1 MASNTLGEFSD
12 GEDDFVFEI
21 DENVWKNSDPQGWEW
36 SDSEADELIRN
47 INEEE
52 VLARAYGN
60 VDVIRKNDENSWS
73 DPEADDLIRNLDE
86 EEVLARVYRNNNDDD
101 VIRNINEE
109 EVIARAYGNDNDE
122 DEVQTGRGEKRKN
135 ESDEESESE
144 DEQSEDEQ
152 GQYYYQLESSRKYHS
167 KKFGMTAT
175 DHRVRFN
182 NVLAGRD
189 LLESYRNSLK
199 IFHHL
204 LEEVKEGMAPN
215 DQVRFILRSEQ
226 LETPISLPFM
236 PVERLTAERVYSE
249 LERVIQSNQEFRL
262 NDTVTIDI
270 NHVESPVG
278 SRGKG
283 KKRTTYDIDDYLDE
297 KNSVVRIKNNDDL
310 CLARALVVARAKID
324 KDPKYNQIKQSD
336 RPIQREKAFDLHEAA
351 NVPLGPCGLNEVAL
365 FQQYLSDYQ
374 IVVVSGDHNN
384 SVIYPPPSSGTD
396 EKPHLT
402 VYLHS
407 NHYDVINSVP
417 GFLERCY
424 FCFRCYKAYDH
435 TTDHMCTNMCR
446 SCRGFG
452 CIWENEGMVC
462 RECKRLFKSQRCY
475 DRHKNEPI
483 NDGGRT
489 VCQVIRVCEKCDKSM
504 DIRKIR
510 DGGHICGRK
519 CRTCGVVVTR
529 EDTDH
534 KCYIQPLEQE
544 EDSSYNHMLFFDF
557 EATQEHGTHCP
568 NLCVVHDEEKE
579 VALFQGKDTLKDFCK
594 WLFTPQHKGCIVV
607 AHNFQGYDGYFITD
621 YLVQNAIK
629 YDIIYRGAKSLSMKV
644 PDWDIKFID
653 SLNFIPMALAK
664 FPKTFGQDEL
674 CKGYFPHA
682 FNKDENQ
689 NYVGPIPCQNDY
701 GVNFMK
707 PGERDA
713 FITWYDE
720 QVANNYRYDF
730 REEIIKYCRSDVDI
744 LHRCCLQY
752 REMFRKETDI
762 DPFNKSLTIASYCQ
776 EVYRTNFLKKDTI
789 AIFNNDRQW
798 KIKQSNVAVTWLSYI
813 SEKED
818 LYIKHVRN
826 GGEKRVAPYSLDGYC
841 EETNTAYEFQG
852 CFWHGCPEC
861 FKDRDTVN
869 PVSQKTME
877 ELYMDTKKKVK
888 FLKDQGFRVVEKWGC
903 ELEKELEDDEE
914 MKQFFDQNKIVDP
927 LQPRDAFYGGRT
939 NATKL
944 VHKCQGDEKI
954 K

>member
-1 MASNTLGEFSD
+1 MTSNTLGEFSD

-21 DENVWKNSDPQGWEW
+21 NEN
-36 SDSEADELIRN
+36 LC
-47 INEEE
+47 NEN
-52 VLARAYGN
+52 L
-60 VDVIRKNDENSWS
+60 WS
-73 DPEADDLIRNLDE
+73 DPEADDLIRD
-86 EEVLARVYRNNNDDD
+86 
-101 VIRNINEE
+101 INEE
-109 EVIARAYGNDNDE
+109 EILAYGNDNDE

-135 ESDEESESE
+135 ESDVESESE

-152 GQYYYQLESSRKYHS
+152 GQYYYQLESRRKYHS

-182 NVLAGRD
+182 NVLADRD
-189 LLESYRNSLK
+189 LLESYETTHK

-204 LEEVKEGMAPN
+204 LEDVKEGMAPN

-236 PVERLTAERVYSE
+236 PVERLTTERVYSE

-262 NDTVTIDI
+262 NDTVTIDL
-270 NHVESPVG
+270 NHVVAPAG
-278 SRGKG
+278 SGR
-283 KKRTTYDIDDYLDE
+283 KKRTTYNIDDYLSE
-297 KNSVVRIKNNDDL
+297 KNSVVRIKNKDDL
-310 CLARALVVARAKID
+310 CLARALVVARAK
-324 KDPKYNQIKQSD
+324 KDNDPRYHHIKNSD
-336 RPIQREKAFDLHEAA
+336 RPLQREKAFDLHEAA

-365 FQQYLSDYQ
+365 FQQHLSDYQ
-374 IVVVSGDHNN
+374 IVIISGDHNN
-384 SVIYPPPSSGTD
+384 SVIYPPQSSGTD

-402 VYLHS
+402 LYLHN
-407 NHYDVINSVP
+407 NHFDVITTVP
-417 GFLERCY
+417 GFLGRVY

-435 TTDHMCTNMCR
+435 TTDHLCTNMCR
-446 SCRGFG
+446 ACRGFG
-452 CIWENEGMVC
+452 CEWQNDGIVC
-462 RECKRLFKSQRCY
+462 RECKRLFKSQSCY
-475 DRHKNEPI
+475 DRHKTEPI
-483 NDGGRT
+483 NGGGRT
-489 VCQVIRVCEKCDKSM
+489 VCQVIRVCEKCDKAM
-504 DIRKIR
+504 DIRKINPK
-510 DGGHICGRK
+510 GHICGRK
-519 CRTCGVVVTR
+519 CRTCGVVITR

-534 KCYIQPLEQE
+534 KCYIQPLEQD

-557 EATQEHGTHCP
+557 EATQEHGIHHP

-579 VALFQGKDTLKDFCK
+579 VALFQGKDTVKDFCK

-607 AHNFQGYDGYFITD
+607 AHNFQGYDGYFIND

-629 YDIIYRGAKSLSMKV
+629 YEIIYRGAKSLSMKV
-644 PDWDIKFID
+644 PDWDIRFID
-653 SLNFIPMALAK
+653 SINFIPMALAK

-707 PGERDA
+707 PEERDA
-713 FITWYDE
+713 FITWHDQ

-744 LHRCCLQY
+744 LRKCCLQY
-752 REMFRKETDI
+752 REMFRNETDI
-762 DPFNKSLTIASYCQ
+762 DPFNKALTIASYCQ

-861 FKDRDTVN
+861 FKDRDTMN
-869 PVSQKTME
+869 PISQRTME
-877 ELYMDTKKKVK
+877 ELYMNTKKKVK

-903 ELEKELEDDEE
+903 ELNKELEDDEE
-914 MKQFFDQNKIVDP
+914 MKQFFDQNKIIDP

-944 VHKCQGDEKI
+944 LHKCQGDEKI

>member
-1 MASNTLGEFSD
+1 MTSNTLGEFSD

-21 DENVWKNSDPQGWEW
+21 DENLYSDPQSWEW
-36 SDSEADELIRN
+36 SDPEADDLILN
-47 INEEE
+47 VNEEE
-52 VLARAYGN
+52 VLARAYPN
-60 VDVIRKNDENSWS
+60 HDVIRDENLWS
-73 DPEADDLIRNLDE
+73 DPEADDLIRN
-86 EEVLARVYRNNNDDD
+86 
-101 VIRNINEE
+101 INEE
-109 EVIARAYGNDNDE
+109 EILSGMHGNDDGHDFE
-122 DEVQTGRGEKRKN
+122 EVQTGRGEKRKN
-135 ESDEESESE
+135 ESDVKSES
-144 DEQSEDEQ
+144 EQSEDEQ
-152 GQYYYQLESSRKYHS
+152 GQYYYQLESRRKYHS

-182 NVLAGRD
+182 NVLADRD
-189 LLESYRNSLK
+189 LLESYETSHK
-199 IFHHL
+199 IIYHL
-204 LEEVKEGMAPN
+204 LEDVKEGMAPN

-236 PVERLTAERVYSE
+236 PERLTAERVYSE

-262 NDTVTIDI
+262 NDTVTIDL
-270 NHVESPVG
+270 NHVLGPTG
-278 SRGKG
+278 SGR
-283 KKRTTYDIDDYLDE
+283 KKRTTFNIDDYLHE
-297 KNSVVRIKNNDDL
+297 KKSVVRIKNKDDL
-310 CLARALVVARAKID
+310 CLARALVVAKAK
-324 KDPKYNQIKQSD
+324 KDSDPRYKQITDS
-336 RPIQREKAFDLHEAA
+336 RSPLQREKAFDLHEAA

-374 IVVVSGDHNN
+374 IMIISGDHNN
-384 SVIYPPPSSGTD
+384 SIIYPPQPSGTD

-402 VYLHS
+402 LYLHD
-407 NHYDVINSVP
+407 NHYDVINRVP
-417 GFLERCY
+417 GFLGRWY

-435 TTDHMCTNMCR
+435 TTDHLCKNMCR
-446 SCRGFG
+446 VCRGFG
-452 CIWENEGMVC
+452 CVLEGEGITC
-462 RECKRLFKSQRCY
+462 NECKRLFKSQSCY

-483 NDGGRT
+483 NGGGRT
-489 VCQVIRVCEKCDKSM
+489 ICQVIRECEKCDKAM

-519 CRTCGVVVTR
+519 CRTCGLVLTQ

-544 EDSSYNHMLFFDF
+544 EDSSYSHLLFFDF
-557 EATQEHGTHCP
+557 EATQEHGTDCP

-579 VALFQGKDTLKDFCK
+579 VALFQGKDTVKDFCQ

-607 AHNFQGYDGYFITD
+607 AHNFQGYDGYFIKD
-621 YLVQNAIK
+621 YLVQNAIQ
-629 YDIIYRGAKSLSMKV
+629 YEIIYRGAKSLSLKV
-644 PDWDIKFID
+644 PDWDIRFID
-653 SLNFIPMALAK
+653 SINFIPMALAK

-689 NYVGPIPCQNDY
+689 NYVGPIPCKNDY

-713 FITWYDE
+713 FISWHDE

-744 LHRCCLQY
+744 LRNCCLLY
-752 REMFRKETDI
+752 REMFRNETDI

-789 AIFNNDRQW
+789 AVFNNDRQW

-826 GGEKRVAPYSLDGYC
+826 GGEKRVEPYSLDGYC

-852 CFWHGCPEC
+852 CFWHG
-861 FKDRDTVN
+861 KD
-869 PVSQKTME
+869 M
-877 ELYMDTKKKVK
+877 
-888 FLKDQGFRVVEKWGC
+888 
-903 ELEKELEDDEE
+903 
-914 MKQFFDQNKIVDP
+914 
-927 LQPRDAFYGGRT
+927 
-939 NATKL
+939 
-944 VHKCQGDEKI
+944 
-954 K
+954 

>member
-1 MASNTLGEFSD
+1 MATNTLSD
-12 GEDDFVFEI
+12 F
-21 DENVWKNSDPQGWEW
+21 
-36 SDSEADELIRN
+36 SDSE
-47 INEEE
+47 
-52 VLARAYGN
+52 G
-60 VDVIRKNDENSWS
+60 
-73 DPEADDLIRNLDE
+73 DDLIRNIDE
-86 EEVLARVYRNNNDDD
+86 NEVLTTTNTLGDFRDSEGDDL
-101 VIRNINEE
+101 IRNIDENE
-109 EVIARAYGNDNDE
+109 VLTG
-122 DEVQTGRGEKRKN
+122 VTQTGRGEKRKN
-135 ESDEESESE
+135 ESDDESESE
-144 DEQSEDEQ
+144 DDE
-152 GQYYYQLESSRKYHS
+152 GQYYYQLESRRKYHS

-182 NVLAGRD
+182 NVLADRD
-189 LLESYRNSLK
+189 LLESYESSLK

-262 NDTVTIDI
+262 NDTVTIDL

-297 KNSVVRIKNNDDL
+297 KNSVVRIKNKDDL
-310 CLARALVVARAKID
+310 CLARALVVARAKTDNDPRYNYI
-324 KDPKYNQIKQSD
+324 KDSRGPL
-336 RPIQREKAFDLHEAA
+336 QREKAFDLHEAA

-365 FQQYLSDYQ
+365 FQQYLTDYQ
-374 IVVVSGDHNN
+374 IVIISGDHNN
-384 SVIYPPPSSGTD
+384 SVIYPPQSSGTD
-396 EKPHLT
+396 EKPHL
-402 VYLHS
+402 VLYLHG
-407 NHYDVINSVP
+407 NHFDPINSVP
-417 GFLERCY
+417 GFLGRSY

-435 TTDHMCTNMCR
+435 TTDHLCTNMCR

-452 CIWENEGMVC
+452 CILENDGIAC
-462 RECKRLFKSQRCY
+462 TECKRLFKSQSCY
-475 DRHKNEPI
+475 HRHKNEPI
-483 NDGGRT
+483 NGGGRT
-489 VCQVIRVCEKCDKSM
+489 VCQAIRECEKCGKSM
-504 DIRKIR
+504 AIEKIR

-519 CRTCGVVVTR
+519 CRTCGVIVTQ

-544 EDSSYNHMLFFDF
+544 EDSSYNHLLFFDF
-557 EATQEHGTHCP
+557 EATQEHGIHCP

-579 VALFQGKDTLKDFCK
+579 VALFQGKDTVKDFCK

-607 AHNFQGYDGYFITD
+607 AHNFQGYDGYFIND
-621 YLVQNAIK
+621 YLIQNAIQ
-629 YDIIYRGAKSLSMKV
+629 YEIIYRGAKSLSLKV
-644 PDWDIKFID
+644 PDWNIRFID
-653 SLNFIPMALAK
+653 SINFIPMALAK

-674 CKGYFPHA
+674 CKGYFPHM

-713 FITWYDE
+713 FIAWHDE

-744 LHRCCLQY
+744 LRKCCLLY
-752 REMFRKETDI
+752 REMFRKETGI

-818 LYIKHVRN
+818 LYIQHVRN
-826 GGEKRVAPYSLDGYC
+826 GGEKRVERYSLDGYC

-852 CFWHGCPEC
+852 CFWHG
-861 FKDRDTVN
+861 
-869 PVSQKTME
+869 
-877 ELYMDTKKKVK
+877 KV
-888 FLKDQGFRVVEKWGC
+888 
-903 ELEKELEDDEE
+903 
-914 MKQFFDQNKIVDP
+914 M
-927 LQPRDAFYGGRT
+927 
-939 NATKL
+939 
-944 VHKCQGDEKI
+944 
-954 K
+954 

>member
-1 MASNTLGEFSD
+1 MTSNTLGEFSD

-21 DENVWKNSDPQGWEW
+21 DENLYSDPQSWEW
-36 SDSEADELIRN
+36 SDPEADDLILN
-47 INEEE
+47 VNEEE
-52 VLARAYGN
+52 VLARAYPN
-60 VDVIRKNDENSWS
+60 HDVIRDENLWS
-73 DPEADDLIRNLDE
+73 DPEADHL
-86 EEVLARVYRNNNDDD
+86 
-101 VIRNINEE
+101 IRNINEE
-109 EVIARAYGNDNDE
+109 EILSGMHGNDDGHGFE
-122 DEVQTGRGEKRKN
+122 EVQIGRGEKRKN
-135 ESDEESESE
+135 ESDVESES
-144 DEQSEDEQ
+144 EQSEDEQ
-152 GQYYYQLESSRKYHS
+152 GQYYYQLESRRKYHS

-189 LLESYRNSLK
+189 LLESYETTHK
-199 IFHHL
+199 IFRHL
-204 LEEVKEGMAPN
+204 LEDVKEGMAPN
-215 DQVRFILRSEQ
+215 DQVRFILRSDQ

-236 PVERLTAERVYSE
+236 TVERLTTERVYSE

-262 NDTVTIDI
+262 NDTVTIDL
-270 NHVESPVG
+270 NHVLAPVG
-278 SRGKG
+278 SGR
-283 KKRTTYDIDDYLDE
+283 KKRTTYNIDDYLHE
-297 KNSVVRIKNNDDL
+297 KKSVVRIKNKDDL
-310 CLARALVVARAKID
+310 CLARALVVARAK
-324 KDPKYNQIKQSD
+324 KDNDPRYEQIRDS
-336 RPIQREKAFDLHEAA
+336 RSPLQREKAFDLHEAA
-351 NVPLGPCGLNEVAL
+351 NVPLGPCGLNEAVL
-365 FQQYLSDYQ
+365 FQQHLSDYQ
-374 IVVVSGDHNN
+374 IMIISGDHNN
-384 SVIYPPPSSGTD
+384 SIIYPPRPSATD

-402 VYLHS
+402 LYLHD
-407 NHYDVINSVP
+407 NHFDVINRVP
-417 GFLERCY
+417 GFLGRWY
-424 FCFRCYKAYDH
+424 FCFRCHKPYDH
-435 TTDHMCTNMCR
+435 TTDHLCTSMCR
-446 SCRGFG
+446 ACRGFG
-452 CIWENEGMVC
+452 CVLEGDGITC
-462 RECKRLFKSQRCY
+462 NECKRLFKSQSCY

-489 VCQVIRVCEKCDKSM
+489 VCQVIRECEKCDKAM

-534 KCYIQPLEQE
+534 KCYMQPLEQD

-557 EATQEHGTHCP
+557 EATQEHGTHQP

-579 VALFQGKDTLKDFCK
+579 VALFQGKDTVNDFCK

-607 AHNFQGYDGYFITD
+607 AHNFQGYDGYFIAD

-629 YDIIYRGAKSLSMKV
+629 YEIIYRGAKSLTLKV

-653 SLNFIPMALAK
+653 SINFIPMALAK

-689 NYVGPIPCQNDY
+689 NYVGPIPCENDY

-707 PGERDA
+707 PEERDA
-713 FITWYDE
+713 FIAWHDE

-744 LHRCCLQY
+744 LRKCCLLY
-752 REMFRKETDI
+752 LEMFRDETDI
-762 DPFNKSLTIASYCQ
+762 DPFNKALTIASYCQ
-776 EVYRTNFLKKDTI
+776 EVYRTNFMKKDTI

-826 GGEKRVAPYSLDGYC
+826 GGEKRVEPYSLDGYC

-852 CFWHGCPEC
+852 CFWHG
-861 FKDRDTVN
+861 KD
-869 PVSQKTME
+869 M
-877 ELYMDTKKKVK
+877 
-888 FLKDQGFRVVEKWGC
+888 
-903 ELEKELEDDEE
+903 
-914 MKQFFDQNKIVDP
+914 
-927 LQPRDAFYGGRT
+927 
-939 NATKL
+939 
-944 VHKCQGDEKI
+944 
-954 K
+954 

>member
-1 MASNTLGEFSD
+1 MASNTLG
-12 GEDDFVFEI
+12 
-21 DENVWKNSDPQGWEW
+21 DPDAWE
-36 SDSEADELIRN
+36 
-47 INEEE
+47 
-52 VLARAYGN
+52 
-60 VDVIRKNDENSWS
+60 WS
-73 DPEADDLIRNLDE
+73 DPEADDLIRN
-86 EEVLARVYRNNNDDD
+86 
-101 VIRNINEE
+101 INEE
-109 EVIARAYGNDNDE
+109 EVIARVYGNDDVIMNTDE
-122 DEVQTGRGEKRKN
+122 NEVLTTTNTLGDFSDSEDDDLIRNIDENEVLTGVTQTGRGEKRKN

-144 DEQSEDEQ
+144 DQQSEDEQ
-152 GQYYYQLESSRKYHS
+152 GQYYYQLESRRKYHS

-189 LLESYRNSLK
+189 LLESYESSLK

-236 PVERLTAERVYSE
+236 TVERLTAERVYSE
-249 LERVIQSNQEFRL
+249 MERVIQSNQEFRL
-262 NDTVTIDI
+262 NDTVTIDL

-283 KKRTTYDIDDYLDE
+283 KKRTTYDIDDYLGE
-297 KNSVVRIKNNDDL
+297 KSSVVRIKNKDDL
-310 CLARALVVARAKID
+310 CLARALVVARAK
-324 KDPKYNQIKQSD
+324 KDNDPRYAQIQRSD
-336 RPIQREKAFDLHEAA
+336 RPLQREKAFDLHEAA

-365 FQQYLSDYQ
+365 FQQYLTDYQ
-374 IVVVSGDHNN
+374 IVVISGDHNN
-384 SVIYPPPSSGTD
+384 SVIYPPQSSDTD
-396 EKPHLT
+396 ENPHLT
-402 VYLHS
+402 LYLHG
-407 NHYDVINSVP
+407 NHFDVINSVP
-417 GFLERCY
+417 GFLGRSY

-435 TTDHMCTNMCR
+435 TTDHLCTNMCR

-452 CIWENEGMVC
+452 CVIENDGIVC
-462 RECKRLFKSQRCY
+462 RECKRLFKSQSCY

-483 NDGGRT
+483 NGGGRT
-489 VCQVIRVCEKCDKSM
+489 VCQAIRECEKCGKSM

-534 KCYIQPLEQE
+534 KCYIQPLEQDE
-544 EDSSYNHMLFFDF
+544 VSSYNHLLFFDF
-557 EATQEHGTHCP
+557 EATQEHGIHCP
-568 NLCVVHDEEKE
+568 NLCVVHDEERE

-621 YLVQNAIK
+621 YLVQNAIH

-653 SLNFIPMALAK
+653 SLNFMPMPLAK
-664 FPKTFGQDEL
+664 FPKTFGLDEL

-682 FNKDENQ
+682 FNKHENQ
-689 NYVGPIPCQNDY
+689 NYVGPIPCQNDF

-713 FITWYDE
+713 FIAWHDE

-744 LHRCCLQY
+744 LRKCCLLY
-752 REMFRKETDI
+752 REMLRKETDI

-776 EVYRTNFLKKDTI
+776 EVFRTNFLKKDTI

-798 KIKQSNVAVTWLSYI
+798 KIKQSNVAVT
-813 SEKED
+813 
-818 LYIKHVRN
+818 
-826 GGEKRVAPYSLDGYC
+826 
-841 EETNTAYEFQG
+841 
-852 CFWHGCPEC
+852 
-861 FKDRDTVN
+861 
-869 PVSQKTME
+869 
-877 ELYMDTKKKVK
+877 
-888 FLKDQGFRVVEKWGC
+888 
-903 ELEKELEDDEE
+903 
-914 MKQFFDQNKIVDP
+914 
-927 LQPRDAFYGGRT
+927 
-939 NATKL
+939 
-944 VHKCQGDEKI
+944 
-954 K
+954 

>member
-21 DENVWKNSDPQGWEW
+21 DES
-36 SDSEADELIRN
+36 L
-47 INEEE
+47 
-52 VLARAYGN
+52 
-60 VDVIRKNDENSWS
+60 WS
-73 DPEADDLIRNLDE
+73 DPEADDLIRNINE
-86 EEVLARVYRNNNDDD
+86 EEVLSTVYGRKRSDPEAWEWGDPEADDL
-101 VIRNINEE
+101 IRNINEE
-109 EVIARAYGNDNDE
+109 EVLSTVYGNDDVIRNIDE
-122 DEVQTGRGEKRKN
+122 NEVLTGVTQTGRGEKRKN
-135 ESDEESESE
+135 ESDDESESE
-144 DEQSEDEQ
+144 DDE
-152 GQYYYQLESSRKYHS
+152 GQYYYQLESRRKYHS

-182 NVLAGRD
+182 NVLADRD
-189 LLESYRNSLK
+189 LLESYESSLK

-215 DQVRFILRSEQ
+215 DQVRFILRSQQ

-262 NDTVTIDI
+262 NDTVTIDL
-270 NHVESPVG
+270 NHVESPTG
-278 SRGKG
+278 SGR
-283 KKRTTYDIDDYLDE
+283 KKRTTFDIDDYLNE
-297 KNSVVRIKNNDDL
+297 KSSVVRIKNKDDL
-310 CLARALVVARAKID
+310 CLARALVVARAKED
-324 KDPKYNQIKQSD
+324 NDPRYNYITDSR
-336 RPIQREKAFDLHEAA
+336 RPLQREKAFDLHEAA

-365 FQQYLSDYQ
+365 FQQYLTDYQ
-374 IVVVSGDHNN
+374 IVVISGDHSN
-384 SVIYPPPSSGTD
+384 SIIYPPPSSGTD
-396 EKPHLT
+396 EKPRL
-402 VYLHS
+402 VLYLHG
-407 NHYDVINSVP
+407 NHFDTINSVP
-417 GFLERCY
+417 GFLGRSY

-435 TTDHMCTNMCR
+435 TADHLCTNMCR

-452 CIWENEGMVC
+452 CDWENDGIVC
-462 RECKRLFKSQRCY
+462 RECKRLFKSQQCY
-475 DRHKNEPI
+475 HRHKTEPI
-483 NDGGRT
+483 NGGGRT
-489 VCQVIRVCEKCDKSM
+489 VCQVIRECEKCGKSM
-504 DIRKIR
+504 DVVKIR

-519 CRTCGVVVTR
+519 CRTCGLVLTR

-534 KCYIQPLEQE
+534 KCYIQPLEQP
-544 EDSSYNHMLFFDF
+544 EDSSYDHLLFFDF
-557 EATQEHGTHCP
+557 EATQEHGIHCP
-568 NLCVVHDEEKE
+568 NLCIDHDEEKE
-579 VALFQGKDTLKDFCK
+579 VALFQGKDTVKDFCK

-607 AHNFQGYDGYFITD
+607 AHNFQGYDGYFISD

-629 YDIIYRGAKSLSMKV
+629 YDIIYRGAKSLTMKV

-653 SLNFIPMALAK
+653 SINFIPMALAK

-707 PGERDA
+707 PGEREA
-713 FITWYDE
+713 FMAWHDE

-744 LHRCCLQY
+744 LRKCCLLY

-762 DPFNKSLTIASYCQ
+762 DPFNNALTIASYCQ

-826 GGEKRVAPYSLDGYC
+826 GGEKRVEPYSLDGYC
-841 EETNTAYEFQG
+841 EETNTVYEFQG
-852 CFWHGCPEC
+852 CFWHGKE
-861 FKDRDTVN
+861 FGNIT
-869 PVSQKTME
+869 
-877 ELYMDTKKKVK
+877 YM
-888 FLKDQGFRVVEKWGC
+888 
-903 ELEKELEDDEE
+903 
-914 MKQFFDQNKIVDP
+914 N
-927 LQPRDAFYGGRT
+927 
-939 NATKL
+939 
-944 VHKCQGDEKI
+944 HK
-954 K
+954 